1 MARPSG
7 DQHEIVGGG
16 YRAVV
21 TECGAGLRVLEHR
34 DRPIVAGYA
43 GDEQASTGRG
53 QLLLPWPNRIRDGR
67 YRFGGRDLQ
76 LPLSEPTRGHASHG
90 LVRWASWSVREH
102 AADAV
107 TLGYRLMSQPGYPW
121 TLDLTA
127 SYGVSETGLDVTVTA
142 TNLADAPAPFAAG
155 AHPYLLP
162 GPGPLDS
169 WRLDLRAAAAL
180 TVDERLIPNGSVQ
193 VTDTGGDFRGGRPID
208 GAELDTA
215 YGDLDRDPDGWAEV
229 RVSGDEGTVAL
240 RMDRHHKWVQVYV
253 GPPGRRDILA
263 VEPMTAPPN
272 AFATG
277 QDLLVVD
284 PGEAVTVRWGIRVP

>member
-34 DRPIVAGYA
+34 DRPIVSGYA
-43 GDEQASTGRG
+43 EDEQASSGRG
-53 QLLLPWPNRIRDGR
+53 QLLLPWPNRIQDGR

-76 LPLSEPTRGHASHG
+76 LPLSEPARGHASHG
-90 LVRWASWSVREH
+90 LVRWAAWSVREQ

-121 TLDLTA
+121 TLDLSA

-142 TNLADAPAPFAAG
+142 TNLADTPAPFAAG

-162 GPGPLDS
+162 GPGPLD
-169 WRLDLRAAAAL
+169 
-180 TVDERLIPNGSVQ
+180 
-193 VTDTGGDFRGGRPID
+193 
-208 GAELDTA
+208 
-215 YGDLDRDPDGWAEV
+215 
-229 RVSGDEGTVAL
+229 
-240 RMDRHHKWVQVYV
+240 
-253 GPPGRRDILA
+253 
-263 VEPMTAPPN
+263 
-272 AFATG
+272 
-277 QDLLVVD
+277 
-284 PGEAVTVRWGIRVP
+284 

>member
-1 MARPSG
+1 MAAPSG

-34 DRPIVAGYA
+34 GRPIVAGYA
-43 GDEQASTGRG
+43 EDEQASSGRG
-53 QLLLPWPNRIRDGR
+53 QLLLPWPNRIQDGR
-67 YRFGGRDLQ
+67 YGFGGRDLQ
-76 LPLSEPTRGHASHG
+76 LPLSEPGRGHASHG
-90 LVRWASWSVREH
+90 LVRWVAWSVREH
-102 AADAV
+102 APDTV

-127 SYGVSETGLDVTVTA
+127 SYAVSDAGLEVTVSA
-142 TNLADAPAPFAAG
+142 TNLADRPAPFAAG

-162 GPGPLDS
+162 GPDPLDA
-169 WRLDLRAAAAL
+169 WRLDLRAATAL
-180 TVDERLIPNGSVQ
+180 TVDDRLIPIGSVQ
-193 VTDTGGDFRGGRPID
+193 VTDTGGDFRGGRAID
-208 GAELDTA
+208 GAHLDTA

-229 RVSGDEGTVAL
+229 RLSGGDGTVAL
-240 RMDRHHKWVQVYV
+240 RMDEQHKWVQVFV

-277 QDLLVVD
+277 QDLIVIE
-284 PGEAVTVRWGIRVP
+284 PGETVTVRWGIRVP